1 MKKRVL
7 FMALTSV
14 ALSSCV
20 SDQMENGAGVAGPV
34 KLTFDSPVLMNNSGT
49 RANYYGEVGSHT
61 YDGSSTVYTY
71 PKEEDFTIFAVQH
84 DGDFAGWSAA
94 QAHEINNTT
103 VKYDQSVDG
112 WAPKNSEDNYYY
124 WPSGKMSFAA
134 TSPADLELPGVV
146 TRAYGANG
154 LTITGFEVQS
164 KADKHYD
171 LLFSTR
177 TTNKT
182 SADMLQGASYY
193 SGIPIQFQH
202 ALSSVRFSI
211 QNTTDADVVLKEI
224 KVYGVKYKG
233 DFAENLNED
242 ATAYSKYVR
251 GENVNP
257 AWDVKNDTI
266 KEADGYVGFTGSV
279 GFPISAQYVAAL
291 AAADTDEA
299 DENEESHQLLLM
311 PQELTDAARVK
322 VTYTVNGHQHS
333 KVAKF
338 NEWKDTSDK
347 DVDEW
352 QMGVRYTYRLV
363 YSQGTADKDKIY
375 FSPSTDQWVEHDIV
389 VIEL

>member
-1 MKKRVL
+1 
-7 FMALTSV
+7 MALTSV

-49 RANYYGEVGSHT
+49 RANYYGEVGNHT
-61 YDGSSTVYTY
+61 YEGSSTVYTY
-71 PKEEDFTIFAVQH
+71 PKEEDFTIYAVQH
-84 DGDFAGWSAA
+84 DGDFAGWTSATP
-94 QAHEINNTT
+94 HEINNTT

-112 WAPKNSEDNYYY
+112 WAPKTGGNDYYY
-124 WPSGKMSFAA
+124 WPAGKMSFAA
-134 TSPADLELPGVV
+134 SSPADLELLGA
-146 TRAYGANG
+146 TRTYGANG
-154 LTITGFEVQS
+154 LTITGFEIQS
-164 KADKHYD
+164 EASKHYD

-177 TTNKT
+177 TINKT

-233 DFAENLNED
+233 DFAENLYENTSDYSQYDRED
-242 ATAYSKYVR
+242 NVDPQWTL
-251 GENVNP
+251 EN
-257 AWDVKNDTI
+257 DIID
-266 KEADGYVGFTGSV
+266 EANGYVGFHGSV
-279 GFPISAQYVAAL
+279 EFPLSAQYVASL
-291 AAADTDEA
+291 AASDTDAAE
-299 DENEESHQLLLM
+299 ENEESHQLLLM
-311 PQELTDAARVK
+311 PQTLDGNEFVK

-338 NEWKDTSDK
+338 NEWKDLSNN

-352 QMGVRYTYRLV
+352 KMGVRYTYRLV

-375 FSPSTDQWVEHDIV
+375 FSPSTDQWVEHDVV

>member
-7 FMALTSV
+7 FMALTGL

-61 YDGSSTVYTY
+61 YDGSSTVYNY
-71 PKEEDFTIFAVQH
+71 PKEEDFTIYAVQH

-134 TSPADLELPGVV
+134 TSPANLELSGVD
-146 TRAYGANG
+146 RKYGANG

-164 KADKHYD
+164 TADKHYD

-177 TTNKT
+177 TINKT

-233 DFAENLNED
+233 DFAENLDENTSD
-242 ATAYSKYVR
+242 YSQYVR
-251 GENVNP
+251 GTNVNP
-257 AWDVKNDTI
+257 AWDVKNDI
-266 KEADGYVGFTGSV
+266 IDEANGYVGFTGSV

-291 AAADTDEA
+291 SAADTDAA

-311 PQELTDAARVK
+311 PQELTDDACVK

-338 NEWKDTSDK
+338 NEWKDTSDNE
-347 DVDEW
+347 VDEW

>member
-7 FMALTSV
+7 IIALAGV

-49 RANYYGEVGSHT
+49 RANYYGEVGNHT
-61 YDGSSTVYTY
+61 YEGSTTVYKY
-71 PKEEDFTIFAVQH
+71 PKEEDFTIYAVLH
-84 DGDFAGWSAA
+84 DGDFAGWTSATP
-94 QAHEINNTT
+94 HEINNTT
-103 VKYDQSVDG
+103 IKYDQSVDG
-112 WAPKNSEDNYYY
+112 WAPKTAGDDYYY
-124 WPSGKMSFAA
+124 WPAGKMSFAA
-134 TSPADLELPGVV
+134 SSPADLELPGTTVR
-146 TRAYGANG
+146 TYGANG
-154 LTITGFEVQS
+154 LTITGFEIQS
-164 KADKHYD
+164 DAAKHYD

-177 TTNKT
+177 TINKT
-182 SADMLQGASYY
+182 STDMLQGASYY

-233 DFAENLNED
+233 DFAENLNENTSD
-242 ATAYSKYVR
+242 YSQYVR
-251 GENVNP
+251 GTNVNP
-257 AWDVKNDTI
+257 AWDVKNDI
-266 KEADGYVGFTGSV
+266 IDEANGYVGFHGSV
-279 GFPISAQYVAAL
+279 DFPISAQYVASL
-291 AAADTDEA
+291 AASDTDA
-299 DENEESHQLLLM
+299 AGENEESHQLLLM
-311 PQELTDAARVK
+311 PQTLSDDACVK

-338 NEWKDTSDK
+338 NEWKDLSNN
-347 DVDEW
+347 DVDTW

-375 FSPSTDQWVEHDIV
+375 FSPSTDQWVEHDVI

>member
-1 MKKRVL
+1 
-7 FMALTSV
+7 MALTSV

-49 RANYYGEVGSHT
+49 RANYYGEVGNHT
-61 YDGSSTVYTY
+61 YEGSTTVYNY
-71 PKEEDFTIFAVQH
+71 PKEEDFTIYAVQH
-84 DGDFAGWSAA
+84 DGDFAGWASATL
-94 QAHEINNTT
+94 HEINNTNI
-103 VKYDQSVDG
+103 KFDQSVDG
-112 WAPKNSEDNYYY
+112 WAPKTAGDEYYY
-124 WPSGKMSFAA
+124 WPAGKMSFAA
-134 TSPADLELPGVV
+134 SSPADLELTGC
-146 TRAYGANG
+146 TREYGANG

-164 KADKHYD
+164 TAKKHYD
-171 LLFSTR
+171 LLFSAR

-182 SADMLQGASYY
+182 SADMMQGANYY
-193 SGIPIQFQH
+193 SGIPIRFQH

-211 QNTTDADVVLKEI
+211 KNETDAVVVLKEI

-242 ATAYSKYVR
+242 PTAYSKYVR
-251 GENVNP
+251 DDNVNP
-257 AWDVKNDTI
+257 AWDVKEDTI
-266 KEADGYVGFTGSV
+266 AESNGYIGFTGSV
-279 GFPISAQYVAAL
+279 DFPISAQYVASL
-291 AAADTDEA
+291 SAADIDA
-299 DENEESHQLLLM
+299 AGENEESHQLLLM
-311 PQELTDAARVK
+311 PQELTDKACVK

-338 NEWKDTSDK
+338 NEWKDLSNN

-352 QMGVRYTYRLV
+352 KMGVRYTYRLV

-375 FSPSTDQWVEHDIV
+375 FSPSADQWEEHDII

>member
-7 FMALTSV
+7 IIALAGV

-34 KLTFDSPVLMNNSGT
+34 KLTFDPPVLMNNSGT
-49 RANYYGEVGSHT
+49 RANYYGEVGNHT
-61 YDGSSTVYTY
+61 YEGSSTVYKY
-71 PKEEDFTIFAVQH
+71 PKEEDFTIYAVQH
-84 DGDFAGWSAA
+84 DGDFAGWTSATP
-94 QAHEINNTT
+94 HEINNTP

-112 WAPKNSEDNYYY
+112 WAPKTAGDDYYY

-134 TSPADLELPGVV
+134 SSPADLELPGC
-146 TRAYGANG
+146 TREYGANG
-154 LTITGFEVQS
+154 LTITGFEIQS
-164 KADKHYD
+164 TADKHYD

-242 ATAYSKYVR
+242 PTAYSKYVK
-251 GENVNP
+251 GDNVNP
-257 AWDVKNDTI
+257 AWDVKADI
-266 KEADGYVGFTGSV
+266 KDEANGYVGFTGSV
-279 GFPISAQYVAAL
+279 DFPISAQYVAAL
-291 AAADTDEA
+291 SASDIDAA

-311 PQELTDAARVK
+311 PQELTDDACVK

-333 KVAKF
+333 KIAKF
-338 NEWKDTSDK
+338 NEWKDLSNN

-352 QMGVRYTYRLV
+352 KMGVRYTYRLV

-375 FSPSTDQWVEHDIV
+375 FSPSADQWVEHDVV